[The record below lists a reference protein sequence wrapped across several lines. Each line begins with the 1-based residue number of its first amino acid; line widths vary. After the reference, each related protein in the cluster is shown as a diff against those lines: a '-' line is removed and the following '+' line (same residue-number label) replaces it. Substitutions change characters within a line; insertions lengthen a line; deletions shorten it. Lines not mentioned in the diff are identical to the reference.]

1 MVPAFWADQLSRI
14 DINYVFVIW
23 IIWFYDYAIKGEVCS
38 IFFDVFVSLS
48 GFPILC
54 GILAFL
60 WLMCVCGPK
69 TGEMVKQAQ

>member
-1 MVPAFWADQLSRI
+1 M
-14 DINYVFVIW
+14 
-23 IIWFYDYAIKGEVCS
+23 CS